1 MNLYEIIDQEIKVA
15 MMAKNKV
22 KLETL
27 RSVKSAFLEELK
39 AKGGVQ
45 TLSEEQVMAILQRMV
60 KQRRD
65 SAKIYEEQKR
75 IELAK
80 AELAEVEVLQDYLPK
95 PLTQDELERAIGEII
110 VQTGSSSM
118 KDMGKVMGA
127 ATKYLGARA
136 EGRVI
141 AETVRKLLS

>member
-39 AKGGVQ
+39 SKGGAQ

-65 SAKIYEEQKR
+65 SANIYEEQKR

-118 KDMGKVMGA
+118 KDMGKVMGT